1 MQMWSALLSQTG
13 AWLKKFLIHSLVSIL
28 AVTRSSL
35 FLYYGTSSMLH
46 AHSSQGD
53 LAACTLRPLTS
64 NKHMTL
70 FLDRSSGNTCSAHAR
85 RLIFSPLFK
94 TCMTLMNTSWR
105 IKRRLLKCTL
115 TQVWSRAAHCPLCFS
130 LYINDVDE
138 IAEGVQG
145 AVTGTTGSSVTH
157 LLYADDLT
165 LMANDPPCACNDRMA
180 LRGWDCCYYPAECLV
195 IFRHTSPVIFR
206 HTHAHTHTHTY
217 THTHTILMWCRPCS
231 TVCSEKTLL

>member
-157 LLYADDLT
+157 MLYADDMT
-165 LMANDPPCACNDRMA
+165 LMAIDPDAMQLMLNRLHWYA
-180 LRGWDCCYYPAECLV
+180 Q
-195 IFRHTSPVIFR
+195 TSQ
-206 HTHAHTHTHTY
+206 Y
-217 THTHTILMWCRPCS
+217 W
-231 TVCSEKTLL
+231 